1 MYQTAYASRSR
12 SGYRGSSSYSGSSR
26 RRSGGGGERFRHYRG
41 KGVDIAA
48 FINKAAGQTP
58 TPPHVI
64 KHSFNDFALCQP
76 IHNNLKYRNY
86 VTPTPIQDQAILPI
100 MEGKDLIG
108 LANTGTGKTAA
119 FLLPLI
125 HKVHNDPT
133 QKVLIIA
140 PTRELAQ
147 QIEDEFRLFAFGMK
161 IFSVTCVGGMPMYK
175 QVNSLRRNP
184 NFVIGTPGRLIDH
197 GKRGN
202 IRFAQFNNVVIDE
215 IDRMLDMGFIEDITT
230 MLDQVAIERQ
240 SLFFSATMP
249 DKIRSLIGRFAHNPV
264 TVEVKS
270 GETAQNVEQDVIRI
284 IDKSKK
290 FEQLHSLLNQGG
302 FDKVLI
308 FNETKRDVERLTNE
322 LIASGFKA
330 DSIHGN
336 KSQSQRT
343 RALKS
348 FKDGYTNILV
358 ATDVAARGLDIKE
371 VTHVINYCA
380 PQTYDDYIHRIGRTG
395 RGDCKGK
402 ALTFVE

>member
-1 MYQTAYASRSR
+1 MYQTAYTSRSR
-12 SGYRGSSSYSGSSR
+12 NGYRGSSSYSNSNR
-26 RRSGGGGERFRHYRG
+26 RRSSSGGQRFRHYRG

-48 FINKAAGQTP
+48 FINRAVDQTP

-64 KHSFNDFALCQP
+64 KHRFSDFALCQP
-76 IHNNLKYRNY
+76 IHNNLKYRKFT
-86 VTPTPIQDQAILPI
+86 TPTPIQDQAIQPI
-100 MEGKDLIG
+100 LEGKDLIG

-125 HKVHNDPT
+125 NKVYNDPS

-147 QIEDEFRLFAFGMK
+147 QIEDEFRLFAYGMK

-175 QVNSLRRNP
+175 QIGNLRRNP
-184 NFVIGTPGRLIDH
+184 NFVIGTPGRLIDL

-202 IRFAQFNNVVIDE
+202 IRFSQFNNVIIDE

-230 MLDQVAIERQ
+230 MLDQVSTNRQ

-249 DKIRSLIGRFAHNPV
+249 DKIRSLIGRFANNPV

-270 GETAQNVEQDVIRI
+270 GETAQNVEQNVIKI
-284 IDKSKK
+284 IDKNKK
-290 FEQLHSLLNQGG
+290 FDQLHELLNQPDY
-302 FDKVLI
+302 DKVLI

-322 LIASGFKA
+322 LVASGFKA

-348 FKDGYTNILV
+348 FKDGYTKILV

-371 VTHVINYCA
+371 VTHVINYSA

-402 ALTFVE
+402 ALTFIE